1 MILVKQIKGEG
12 EKGKIS
18 IRSVRK
24 ESNEL
29 VKKLSNEGVSE
40 DAIKDGENEIQRITD
55 SKINRVDEI
64 IKSKEEEITT
74 I

>member
-1 MILVKQIKGEG
+1 MSHL
-12 EKGKIS
+12 
-18 IRSVRK
+18 
-24 ESNEL
+24 L
-29 VKKLSNEGVSE
+29 KLYLDVLLASAS
-40 DAIKDGENEIQRITD
+40 DAIIIGFQD

>member
-1 MILVKQIKGEG
+1 M
-12 EKGKIS
+12 
-18 IRSVRK
+18 
-24 ESNEL
+24 
-29 VKKLSNEGVSE
+29 KKLSNEGVSE

>member
-1 MILVKQIKGEG
+1 M
-12 EKGKIS
+12 
-18 IRSVRK
+18 
-24 ESNEL
+24 
-29 VKKLSNEGVSE
+29 KKLSNEGVSE

-74 I
+74 IQYNICL

>member
-29 VKKLSNEGVSE
+29 MKKLSNEGVSE

-55 SKINRVDEI
+55 SKINRLDEI

>member
-1 MILVKQIKGEG
+1 MKQIKGEG

-29 VKKLSNEGVSE
+29 IKKLSNEGVSE
-40 DAIKDGENEIQRITD
+40 DAISDGENEIQKITD
-55 SKINRVDEI
+55 SKINKVDEV
-64 IKSKEEEITT
+64 IKSKEVEITT

>member
-29 VKKLSNEGVSE
+29 MKKLSNEGVSE